1 MRGHIRKKGTSWQAC
16 VKATDPSTGRARQLT
31 ATRRTKAEAEA
42 ALVRLLAQA
51 GRADHAGSNA
61 TMAEL
66 LTAWQD
72 VQSTRWSPSTIRNT
86 RELVAR
92 HVLPRFGRTLVR
104 KLRTAD
110 LDIFYADLVRGTT
123 GRKAIS
129 ATSVQRVHTVI
140 RSALNQAVKWEW
152 ILDNPAARA
161 TLPRAEVHEIVPPEP
176 ADVVRLVEAATD
188 DDPDYG
194 AWLHMAAATGAR
206 RGEVCALR
214 WRDIDLDAGTVRIA
228 RAISIGDEIVEKET
242 KTRSRRR
249 IQLDAGT
256 VEVLRAHRRRCAE
269 RALACGVPLEPDAYI
284 WSLEVDG
291 SAPWRPD
298 LPTHRWVRLRKR
310 LGLGN
315 VRLHDLRHFHAS
327 TLLDAGVGLTTVA
340 GRLGHAGGGR
350 TTLTVYGHM
359 LQPAD
364 RVAADLVAETLDRAR
379 KDRRA
384 AGK

>member
-16 VKATDPSTGRARQLT
+16 VKATDPATGKARQLT
-31 ATRRTKAEAEA
+31 ATRKTKTEAEA

-51 GRADHAGSNA
+51 GRADAAGSNA
-61 TMAEL
+61 TVAEL

-72 VQSTRWSPSTIRNT
+72 VRSTRWSPSTIRNT
-86 RELVAR
+86 RELADRWLV
-92 HVLPRFGRTLVR
+92 PRFGRTLVR

-110 LDIFYADLVRGTT
+110 IDIFYADLVRGTAD
-123 GRKAIS
+123 RKAIS
-129 ATSVQRVHTVI
+129 ASSVRRIHTVL
-140 RSALNQAVKWEW
+140 RSALGQAVKWEW
-152 ILDNPAARA
+152 ILDNPAARC
-161 TLPRAEVHEIVPPEP
+161 TLPHGETHEIVPPEP
-176 ADVVRLVEAATD
+176 GDVVRLVEAAMV

-214 WRDIDLDAGTVRIA
+214 WRDVDLDEGAVRIA
-228 RAISIGDEIVEKET
+228 RAISLGDELVEKET

-249 IQLDAGT
+249 IQLDTAT
-256 VEVLRAHRRRCAE
+256 VDVLRAHRRRCAE
-269 RALACGVPLEPDAYI
+269 RALACGLPLEPDAYI

-298 LPTHRWVRLRKR
+298 LATHRWVRLRRR
-310 LGLGN
+310 LGLEH

-327 TLLDAGVGLTTVA
+327 VLLDANISVTTVA

-350 TTLTVYGHM
+350 TTMTVYGHM

-364 RVAADLVAETLDRAR
+364 QRAADLVAETLKRAR
-379 KDRRA
+379 A
-384 AGK
+384 